1 MKINDMRRISGVNPY
16 QKQNEARAA
25 ANTERKQQKDEVK
38 FSAEAM
44 EMLSTSRSNDAERT
58 QRIQELKAQVAS
70 GTYHVDAG
78 KLADKVLPFIR

>member
-16 QKQNEARAA
+16 QKQNEVRAT
-25 ANTERKQQKDEVK
+25 ANADRKQQKDEVK

-70 GTYHVDAG
+70 GTYNVDAG

>member
-1 MKINDMRRISGVNPY
+1 MKINDMRRVSGVNPY
-16 QKQNEARAA
+16 QKQNEARATG
-25 ANTERKQQKDEVK
+25 NTERKQQKDEVK